1 MNIYNIKEENF
12 INGNNDYTE
21 SEKFYLSKENR
32 VFKITIT
39 KGKNEIIIKYK
50 NYKFQLNSNDLSIL
64 TKLEFNS
71 ISQAYEFI
79 IDSFEENRIIIKD
92 IINKKLIS
100 LLLTYDNGNNIK
112 DNFFEMNLLYK
123 KQNENLNK
131 ITKNEFKNIYVEFKA
146 EINNLKNEI
155 KALKNQLKTFNNNEN
170 KDINTKC
177 EMDVK
182 DITYSKD
189 LTKDSYVFNNLDN
202 SFCSFKSINNIYYLI
217 YVNMYNSLISYDL
230 IDNKKIIEIKNA
242 HSKYITNLRHYLDK
256 LNKRDLIMSISNND
270 NNIILWNVNNWECLL
285 NFKNII
291 KNRDLYSAC
300 FFNVNNVN
308 YIITSNYNW
317 AGNSEPI
324 NLFDFNGNKIKE
336 IKDSCDRTV
345 FVDTYYDKTLCKNFI
360 ITGNK
365 GFIKSYD
372 YDENKIYHKY
382 CDNDNKHHDSVVI
395 NNKEDIIKLID
406 SCKDGIIRIWNFH
419 SGLLI
424 NKIKVR
430 KDYNLYGL
438 CLWNNEYLFVG
449 CEDKTIK
456 LIELKSGKN
465 IRNLIGHNNRVIT
478 IKKIILPKYGEC
490 LISQGYN
497 NDQIKL
503 WINKS

>member
-12 INGNNDYTE
+12 INGNNDLIE

-32 VFKITIT
+32 VFKLTIA
-39 KGKNEIIIKYK
+39 KEKNEIIIKYR
-50 NYKFQLNSNDLSIL
+50 NYKFQLNDNDLSIL

-92 IINKKLIS
+92 IIDKKLIS
-100 LLLTYDNGNNIK
+100 LLLSYSNGNNIE
-112 DNFFEMNLLYK
+112 DNCFEINLLYN
-123 KQNENLNK
+123 KQNDNLNK
-131 ITKNEFKNIYVEFKA
+131 ITKNEFKNTYAELKA
-146 EINNLKNEI
+146 EINILKNEI
-155 KALKNQLKTFNNNEN
+155 KELKNHIKIRNNIQN
-170 KDINTKC
+170 KDISIKNEIDIKN
-177 EMDVK
+177 
-182 DITYSKD
+182 ITYSKD

-256 LNKRDLIMSISNND
+256 LNKRDLIMSVSNND

-300 FFNVNNVN
+300 FFNDNNIN

-324 NLFDFNGNKIKE
+324 KLFDFNGIKIKE

-395 NNKEDIIKLID
+395 NNNEDIIKLID
-406 SCKDGIIRIWNFH
+406 SCKDGVIRIWNFH
-419 SGLLI
+419 SGLLLKKV
-424 NKIKVR
+424 KIS

-438 CLWNNEYLFVG
+438 CLWNKDYLFVG

-465 IRNLIGHNNRVIT
+465 IKNLIGHNNRVIT

>member
-1 MNIYNIKEENF
+1 MQ
-12 INGNNDYTE
+12 
-21 SEKFYLSKENR
+21 
-32 VFKITIT
+32 
-39 KGKNEIIIKYK
+39 
-50 NYKFQLNSNDLSIL
+50 NY
-64 TKLEFNS
+64 
-71 ISQAYEFI
+71 
-79 IDSFEENRIIIKD
+79 R
-92 IINKKLIS
+92 
-100 LLLTYDNGNNIK
+100 
-112 DNFFEMNLLYK
+112 
-123 KQNENLNK
+123 
-131 ITKNEFKNIYVEFKA
+131 
-146 EINNLKNEI
+146 
-155 KALKNQLKTFNNNEN
+155 
-170 KDINTKC
+170 
-177 EMDVK
+177 
-182 DITYSKD
+182 
-189 LTKDSYVFNNLDN
+189 
-202 SFCSFKSINNIYYLI
+202 
-217 YVNMYNSLISYDL
+217 YVNF
-230 IDNKKIIEIKNA
+230 K
-242 HSKYITNLRHYLDK
+242 HYLDK
-256 LNKRDLIMSISNND
+256 NNKRDLVLSIFCVSDNIKLWDVKNWECILNLKNINNSPYLGCACFLND
-270 NNIILWNVNNWECLL
+270 NNV
-285 NFKNII
+285 
-291 KNRDLYSAC
+291 D
-300 FFNVNNVN
+300 
-308 YIITSNYNW
+308 YIITSCRNNK
-317 AGNSEPI
+317 NESRPI
-324 NLFDFNGNKIKE
+324 KVFDFNGNKIKE

-406 SCKDGIIRIWNFH
+406 SCKDGVIRIWNFH

>member
-1 MNIYNIKEENF
+1 MNIYNIKEENY
-12 INGNNDYTE
+12 INGNDNFIEY
-21 SEKFYLSKENR
+21 EKFYLSKENR
-32 VFKITIT
+32 VFKITII
-39 KGKNEIIIKYK
+39 KGKNEIIIKYRK
-50 NYKFQLNSNDLSIL
+50 YKYQFNYNDLSIL

-71 ISQAYEFI
+71 LSQAYEFI
-79 IDSFEENRIIIKD
+79 INSFEENRIIIKD

-100 LLLTYDNGNNIK
+100 LLLTYSNGNNITN
-112 DNFFEMNLLYK
+112 NFFEMKLLYNN
-123 KQNENLNK
+123 QNDNLNK
-131 ITKNEFKNIYVEFKA
+131 ITKNEFKDIFVEFKA
-146 EINNLKNEI
+146 DINNLKNEI
-155 KALKNQLKTFNNNEN
+155 KELKNQLKIANNNEN
-170 KDINTKC
+170 KDISIKC
-177 EMDVK
+177 EIDAK

-256 LNKRDLIMSISNND
+256 LNKRDLVMSISNND
-270 NNIILWNVNNWECLL
+270 NNIILWDANNWECLL

-300 FFNVNNVN
+300 FFNVNNVS
-308 YIITSNYNW
+308 YILTSNYNW

-360 ITGNK
+360 ISGNK

-395 NNKEDIIKLID
+395 NNYEDIIKLID
-406 SCKDGIIRIWNFH
+406 SCKDGVIRIWNFH

-438 CLWNNEYLFVG
+438 CLWNNDYLFVG

-465 IRNLIGHNNRVIT
+465 IKSLIGHNNRVIT